1 MLLLQE
7 HAPKSHNRIFQKM
20 NLKKIAIRA
29 LSGLVY
35 CLIIIGC
42 IISGY
47 KGVTILAS
55 LLTIWGCLEF
65 THITGGL
72 TRRNIPAAILDIVA
86 CLSLSIS
93 LCIGL
98 PLENI
103 LPNWLAIIMLRLIVE
118 IYLKSDHPLRH
129 TAHSLMSQIYIGV
142 PMAVMVYIAMNYSP
156 YILLTIFVLMWLND
170 TGAYLVGCSI
180 GRHKLIERVSP
191 KKTWEG
197 FFGGLIF
204 SMAVSLLIFYF
215 IKPFE
220 GMEHIDMNLIFWLSV
235 GAIVSIIGTW
245 GDLIESMIK
254 RDLQI
259 KDSGNLIPGHGGIL
273 DRIDSILFVL
283 PAILLFLH
291 FWQ

>member
-1 MLLLQE
+1 
-7 HAPKSHNRIFQKM
+7 M

-65 THITGGL
+65 TNITGGL
-72 TRRNIPAAILDIVA
+72 TRRNIPAAILDIAA

-93 LCIGL
+93 LCFDL

>member
-1 MLLLQE
+1 
-7 HAPKSHNRIFQKM
+7 M

-72 TRRNIPAAILDIVA
+72 TRRNIPAAILDIAA

-103 LPNWLAIIMLRLIVE
+103 LTNWLAIIMLRLIVE

-220 GMEHIDMNLIFWLSV
+220 GMEHIDMSLIFWLSV

-273 DRIDSILFVL
+273 DRVDSILFVL

>member
-1 MLLLQE
+1 
-7 HAPKSHNRIFQKM
+7 M

-72 TRRNIPAAILDIVA
+72 TRRNIPAAILDIAA

-220 GMEHIDMNLIFWLSV
+220 GMEHIDINLIFWLSV

>member
-1 MLLLQE
+1 
-7 HAPKSHNRIFQKM
+7 M

-72 TRRNIPAAILDIVA
+72 TRRNIPAAILDIAA

-103 LPNWLAIIMLRLIVE
+103 LTNWLAIIMLRLIVE

-156 YILLTIFVLMWLND
+156 IILLTIFVLMWLND

-220 GMEHIDMNLIFWLSV
+220 GMEHIDMSLIFWLSV

>member
-1 MLLLQE
+1 
-7 HAPKSHNRIFQKM
+7 M

-72 TRRNIPAAILDIVA
+72 TRRNIPAAILDIAA

-103 LPNWLAIIMLRLIVE
+103 LTNWLAIIMLRLIVE

-129 TAHSLMSQIYIGV
+129 TAHSLMSQIYIGI

-220 GMEHIDMNLIFWLSV
+220 GMEHIDMSLIFWLSI

>member
-1 MLLLQE
+1 MTRE
-7 HAPKSHNRIFQKM
+7 P
-20 NLKKIAIRA
+20 
-29 LSGLVY
+29 
-35 CLIIIGC
+35 
-42 IISGY
+42 
-47 KGVTILAS
+47 
-55 LLTIWGCLEF
+55 IWWG
-65 THITGGL
+65 
-72 TRRNIPAAILDIVA
+72 
-86 CLSLSIS
+86 
-93 LCIGL
+93 
-98 PLENI
+98 
-103 LPNWLAIIMLRLIVE
+103 
-118 IYLKSDHPLRH
+118 
-129 TAHSLMSQIYIGV
+129 
-142 PMAVMVYIAMNYSP
+142 
-156 YILLTIFVLMWLND
+156 
-170 TGAYLVGCSI
+170 I

-220 GMEHIDMNLIFWLSV
+220 GMEHIDMSLIFWLSV

>member
-1 MLLLQE
+1 
-7 HAPKSHNRIFQKM
+7 M

-72 TRRNIPAAILDIVA
+72 TRRNIPAAILDIAA

-103 LPNWLAIIMLRLIVE
+103 LTNWLAIIMLRLIVE

-156 YILLTIFVLMWLND
+156 FILLTIFVLMWLND

-220 GMEHIDMNLIFWLSV
+220 GMEHIDMSLIFWLSV

>member
-1 MLLLQE
+1 
-7 HAPKSHNRIFQKM
+7 M

-72 TRRNIPAAILDIVA
+72 TRRNIPAAILDIAA

-103 LPNWLAIIMLRLIVE
+103 LTNWLAIIMLRLIVE

-215 IKPFE
+215 IT
-220 GMEHIDMNLIFWLSV
+220 GDTTAFWSKL
-235 GAIVSIIGTW
+235 G
-245 GDLIESMIK
+245 
-254 RDLQI
+254 
-259 KDSGNLIPGHGGIL
+259 
-273 DRIDSILFVL
+273 
-283 PAILLFLH
+283 
-291 FWQ
+291 

>member
-1 MLLLQE
+1 
-7 HAPKSHNRIFQKM
+7 M

-65 THITGGL
+65 TNITGGL
-72 TRRNIPAAILDIVA
+72 TRRNIPAAILDIAA

-103 LPNWLAIIMLRLIVE
+103 LTNWLAIIMLRLIVE

-142 PMAVMVYIAMNYSP
+142 PMAVMVYITMNYSP

-220 GMEHIDMNLIFWLSV
+220 GMEHIDMSLIFWLSV

>member
-1 MLLLQE
+1 
-7 HAPKSHNRIFQKM
+7 M

-72 TRRNIPAAILDIVA
+72 TRRNIPAAILDIAA

-103 LPNWLAIIMLRLIVE
+103 LTNWLAIIMLRLIVE

-142 PMAVMVYIAMNYSP
+142 PMAIMVYIAMNYSP

-220 GMEHIDMNLIFWLSV
+220 GMEHIDMSLIFWLSI

>member
-1 MLLLQE
+1 
-7 HAPKSHNRIFQKM
+7 M
-20 NLKKIAIRA
+20 NIKKIAIRA

-72 TRRNIPAAILDIVA
+72 TRRNIPAAILDIAA

-103 LPNWLAIIMLRLIVE
+103 LTNWLAIIMLRLIVE

-220 GMEHIDMNLIFWLSV
+220 GMEHIDMSLIFWLSV

>member
-1 MLLLQE
+1 
-7 HAPKSHNRIFQKM
+7 M

-72 TRRNIPAAILDIVA
+72 TRRNIPAVILDIAA

-103 LPNWLAIIMLRLIVE
+103 LTNWLAIIMLRLIVE

-215 IKPFE
+215 IKPFD
-220 GMEHIDMNLIFWLSV
+220 GMEHIDMSLIFWLSV

>member
-1 MLLLQE
+1 
-7 HAPKSHNRIFQKM
+7 M

-72 TRRNIPAAILDIVA
+72 TRRNIPAAILDIAA

-220 GMEHIDMNLIFWLSV
+220 GMEHIDMSLIFWLSI

>member
-1 MLLLQE
+1 
-7 HAPKSHNRIFQKM
+7 M

-72 TRRNIPAAILDIVA
+72 TRRNIPAAILDIAA

-103 LPNWLAIIMLRLIVE
+103 LTNWLAIIMLRLIVE

-129 TAHSLMSQIYIGV
+129 TAHSLMSQIYIGF

-220 GMEHIDMNLIFWLSV
+220 GMEHIDMSLIFWLSV

>member
-1 MLLLQE
+1 
-7 HAPKSHNRIFQKM
+7 M

-72 TRRNIPAAILDIVA
+72 TRRNIPAAILDIAA

>member
-1 MLLLQE
+1 
-7 HAPKSHNRIFQKM
+7 M

-72 TRRNIPAAILDIVA
+72 TRRNIPAAILDIAA

-220 GMEHIDMNLIFWLSV
+220 GMEHIDMSLFFWLSI

>member
-1 MLLLQE
+1 
-7 HAPKSHNRIFQKM
+7 M

-72 TRRNIPAAILDIVA
+72 TRRNIPAAILDIAA

-103 LPNWLAIIMLRLIVE
+103 LTNWLAIIMLRLIVE

-129 TAHSLMSQIYIGV
+129 TAHSLMSQIYIGI
-142 PMAVMVYIAMNYSP
+142 PMAIMVYIAMNYSP
-156 YILLTIFVLMWLND
+156 FILLTIFVLMWLND

-220 GMEHIDMNLIFWLSV
+220 GMEHIDMSLIFWLSV

>member
-1 MLLLQE
+1 
-7 HAPKSHNRIFQKM
+7 M

-72 TRRNIPAAILDIVA
+72 TRRNIPAAILDIAA

-129 TAHSLMSQIYIGV
+129 TAHSLMSQIYIGI

-220 GMEHIDMNLIFWLSV
+220 GMEHIDMSLIFWLSV

>member
-1 MLLLQE
+1 
-7 HAPKSHNRIFQKM
+7 M

-65 THITGGL
+65 TNITGGL
-72 TRRNIPAAILDIVA
+72 TRRNIPAVILDIAA

-103 LPNWLAIIMLRLIVE
+103 LTNWLAIIMLRLIVE

-170 TGAYLVGCSI
+170 TGSYLVGCSI

-220 GMEHIDMNLIFWLSV
+220 GMEHIDMSLIFWLSV

>member
-1 MLLLQE
+1 
-7 HAPKSHNRIFQKM
+7 M

-42 IISGY
+42 IILGY

-72 TRRNIPAAILDIVA
+72 TRRNIPAAILDIAA

-103 LPNWLAIIMLRLIVE
+103 LTNWLAIIMLRLIVE

-129 TAHSLMSQIYIGV
+129 TAHSLMSQIYIGF

-220 GMEHIDMNLIFWLSV
+220 GMEHIDMSLIFWLSV

>member
-1 MLLLQE
+1 
-7 HAPKSHNRIFQKM
+7 M

-65 THITGGL
+65 TTITGGL
-72 TRRNIPAAILDIVA
+72 TRRNLLAAILDIAA

-103 LPNWLAIIMLRLIVE
+103 LTNWLAIIMLRLIVE

-220 GMEHIDMNLIFWLSV
+220 GMEHIDMSLIFWLSV

>member
-1 MLLLQE
+1 
-7 HAPKSHNRIFQKM
+7 M

-72 TRRNIPAAILDIVA
+72 TRRNIPAAILDIAA

-103 LPNWLAIIMLRLIVE
+103 LTNWLAIIMLRLIVE

-129 TAHSLMSQIYIGV
+129 TAHSLMSQIYIGI
-142 PMAVMVYIAMNYSP
+142 PMAIMVYIAMNYSP
-156 YILLTIFVLMWLND
+156 FILLTIFVLMWLND

-220 GMEHIDMNLIFWLSV
+220 GMEHIDMSLIFWLSI

>member
-1 MLLLQE
+1 
-7 HAPKSHNRIFQKM
+7 
-20 NLKKIAIRA
+20 
-29 LSGLVY
+29 
-35 CLIIIGC
+35 
-42 IISGY
+42 
-47 KGVTILAS
+47 
-55 LLTIWGCLEF
+55 
-65 THITGGL
+65 
-72 TRRNIPAAILDIVA
+72 
-86 CLSLSIS
+86 
-93 LCIGL
+93 
-98 PLENI
+98 
-103 LPNWLAIIMLRLIVE
+103 MLRLIVE

-220 GMEHIDMNLIFWLSV
+220 GMEHIDMSLIFWLSV

>member
-1 MLLLQE
+1 
-7 HAPKSHNRIFQKM
+7 M

-72 TRRNIPAAILDIVA
+72 TRRNIPAAILDIAA

-142 PMAVMVYIAMNYSP
+142 PMAVMVYITMNYSP

-220 GMEHIDMNLIFWLSV
+220 GMEHIDMSLIFWLSV

>member
-1 MLLLQE
+1 
-7 HAPKSHNRIFQKM
+7 M

-72 TRRNIPAAILDIVA
+72 TRRNIPAAILDIAA

-103 LPNWLAIIMLRLIVE
+103 LTNWLAIIMLRLIVE

-220 GMEHIDMNLIFWLSV
+220 GMEHIDMSLIFWLSI

-273 DRIDSILFVL
+273 DRVDSILFVL

>member
-1 MLLLQE
+1 
-7 HAPKSHNRIFQKM
+7 M

-72 TRRNIPAAILDIVA
+72 TRRNIPAAILDIAA

-103 LPNWLAIIMLRLIVE
+103 LTNWLAIIMLRLIVE

-220 GMEHIDMNLIFWLSV
+220 GMEHIDMSLIFWLSI

>member
-1 MLLLQE
+1 
-7 HAPKSHNRIFQKM
+7 M

-72 TRRNIPAAILDIVA
+72 TRRNIPAVILDIAA

-103 LPNWLAIIMLRLIVE
+103 LTNWLAIIMLRLIVE

-220 GMEHIDMNLIFWLSV
+220 GMAHIDMSLIFWLSV

>member
-1 MLLLQE
+1 
-7 HAPKSHNRIFQKM
+7 M

-72 TRRNIPAAILDIVA
+72 TRRNIPAAILDIAA

-93 LCIGL
+93 LCFDL

-103 LPNWLAIIMLRLIVE
+103 LTNWLAIIMLRLIVE

-142 PMAVMVYIAMNYSP
+142 PMAVMVYITMNYSP

-220 GMEHIDMNLIFWLSV
+220 GMEHIDMSLIFWLSV

>member
-1 MLLLQE
+1 
-7 HAPKSHNRIFQKM
+7 M

-42 IISGY
+42 IISGD

-103 LPNWLAIIMLRLIVE
+103 LTNWLAIIMLRLIVE

-142 PMAVMVYIAMNYSP
+142 PMAVMVYIAMNYSH

-220 GMEHIDMNLIFWLSV
+220 GMEHIDMSLIFWLSI

>member
-1 MLLLQE
+1 
-7 HAPKSHNRIFQKM
+7 M

-72 TRRNIPAAILDIVA
+72 TRRNIPAAILDIAA

-93 LCIGL
+93 LCSGL

-103 LPNWLAIIMLRLIVE
+103 LTNWLAIIMLRLIVE

-220 GMEHIDMNLIFWLSV
+220 GMEHIDMSLIFWLSV

>member
-1 MLLLQE
+1 
-7 HAPKSHNRIFQKM
+7 M

-72 TRRNIPAAILDIVA
+72 TRRNIPAAILDIAA

-103 LPNWLAIIMLRLIVE
+103 LTNWLAIIMLRLIVE

-129 TAHSLMSQIYIGV
+129 TAHSLMSQIYIGI
-142 PMAVMVYIAMNYSP
+142 PMAIMVYIAMNYSP
-156 YILLTIFVLMWLND
+156 FILLTIFVLMWLND

-215 IKPFE
+215 IKPLE
-220 GMEHIDMNLIFWLSV
+220 GMEHIDMSLIFWLSV

>member
-1 MLLLQE
+1 
-7 HAPKSHNRIFQKM
+7 M

-72 TRRNIPAAILDIVA
+72 TRRNIPAAILDIAA

-98 PLENI
+98 SLENI
-103 LPNWLAIIMLRLIVE
+103 LTNWLAIIMLRLIVE

-220 GMEHIDMNLIFWLSV
+220 GMEHIDMSLIFWLSI

>member
-1 MLLLQE
+1 
-7 HAPKSHNRIFQKM
+7 M

-65 THITGGL
+65 TNITGGL
-72 TRRNIPAAILDIVA
+72 TRRNIPAAILDIAA

-93 LCIGL
+93 LCFDL

-142 PMAVMVYIAMNYSP
+142 PMAIMVYIAMNYSP
-156 YILLTIFVLMWLND
+156 FILLTIFVLMWLND

-220 GMEHIDMNLIFWLSV
+220 GMEYIDMSLIFWLSV

>member
-1 MLLLQE
+1 
-7 HAPKSHNRIFQKM
+7 M
-20 NLKKIAIRA
+20 NIKKIAIRA

-72 TRRNIPAAILDIVA
+72 TRRNIPAAILDIAA

-103 LPNWLAIIMLRLIVE
+103 LTNWLAIIMLRLIVE

-220 GMEHIDMNLIFWLSV
+220 GMEHIDMSLIFWLSI

>member
-1 MLLLQE
+1 
-7 HAPKSHNRIFQKM
+7 M

-72 TRRNIPAAILDIVA
+72 TRRNIPAAIIDIAA

-220 GMEHIDMNLIFWLSV
+220 GMEHIDMSLIFWLSI

>member
-1 MLLLQE
+1 
-7 HAPKSHNRIFQKM
+7 M

-72 TRRNIPAAILDIVA
+72 TRRNIPAAILDIAA

-103 LPNWLAIIMLRLIVE
+103 LTNWLAIIMLRLIVE

>member
-1 MLLLQE
+1 
-7 HAPKSHNRIFQKM
+7 M

-72 TRRNIPAAILDIVA
+72 TRRNIPVAILDIAA

-103 LPNWLAIIMLRLIVE
+103 LTNWLAIIMLRLIVE

-220 GMEHIDMNLIFWLSV
+220 GMEHIDMSLIFWLSV

>member
-1 MLLLQE
+1 
-7 HAPKSHNRIFQKM
+7 M

-72 TRRNIPAAILDIVA
+72 TRRNIPAAILDIAA

-129 TAHSLMSQIYIGV
+129 TAHSLMSQIYIGI

-220 GMEHIDMNLIFWLSV
+220 GMEYIDMSLIFWLSV

>member
-1 MLLLQE
+1 
-7 HAPKSHNRIFQKM
+7 M

-72 TRRNIPAAILDIVA
+72 TRRNIPAAILDIAA

-220 GMEHIDMNLIFWLSV
+220 GMEHIDMSLIFWLSV